1 MIVNLN
7 VPTTWEN
14 LSDKQLLM
22 VYRLFA
28 RDLSASEVKTICL
41 LKWTGLHIIGEQSKQ
56 QYLVKKGRNKFL
68 LSTKQIQ
75 QATTALDFLDD
86 VPAVPVRLKKIG
98 RHRPLSAD
106 FEKVPF
112 EKYLF
117 LENLFQGYLNTQQEE
132 LLTQMG
138 QILYDSDQLK
148 PDAAE
153 RICIFYWFAALKRYL
168 ASLFPNFLTT
178 STATSGNQ
186 MGADL
191 FTVLRDATNAQIRA
205 LTGGDITK
213 EATIRQMDTHRAL
226 TELDAKAREAEE
238 YRKSLK
244 RM

>member
-1 MIVNLN
+1 M
-7 VPTTWEN
+7 
-14 LSDKQLLM
+14 
-22 VYRLFA
+22 
-28 RDLSASEVKTICL
+28 
-41 LKWTGLHIIGEQSKQ
+41 
-56 QYLVKKGRNKFL
+56 
-68 LSTKQIQ
+68 
-75 QATTALDFLDD
+75 DFLDD

-98 RHRPLSAD
+98 RHRPLPAD

-191 FTVLRDATNAQIRA
+191 FTILRDATNAQIRA